1 VRSQRAAFRI
11 IAGGKNDMNYGAH
24 TGHAHHPQVS
34 TYGHPNP
41 AQVLTPGPM
50 TYRGPEDSLAPMSV
64 ADRTLHSTRIEVPV
78 ETQGARSVRSAVFMV
93 SGFLI
98 GVAVCVLVMR
108 QAMHVQEPSANS
120 LAAALPAAAEG
131 LPPPKTAPAAVPASR
146 DLDVEF
152 PEAAAP
158 ATKLAAPRAKVPP
171 SPKTTRTPAPP
182 TNKTASAPPVTPRV
196 KAAPPPKYPS
206 GSGKAEQDLMRQA
219 FAATASAL

>member
-11 IAGGKNDMNYGAH
+11 IAGGKNNMNYGAH

-34 TYGHPNP
+34 TYGHPSH

-131 LPPPKTAPAAVPASR
+131 LPPPKAAPAAVPTSR
-146 DLDVEF
+146 DLDMEL
-152 PEAAAP
+152 PEADPAAKP
-158 ATKLAAPRAKVPP
+158 AAPRAKVPP
-171 SPKTTRTPAPP
+171 SPKTTRTPSPP
-182 TNKTASAPPVTPRV
+182 TNKTASAPPVAPKV
-196 KAAPPPKYPS
+196 KAAPPPKYPT
-206 GSGKAEQDLMRQA
+206 GSNKAEQDLMRQA

>member
-1 VRSQRAAFRI
+1 
-11 IAGGKNDMNYGAH
+11 MNYGAH
-24 TGHAHHPQVS
+24 TGHAHNPQVS
-34 TYGHPNP
+34 TYGHPSP

-64 ADRTLHSTRIEVPV
+64 ADRTLHSRRIEVPV

-98 GVAVCVLVMR
+98 GVAACVLVMR
-108 QAMHVQEPSANS
+108 HAMHQSLTTDAHGTAS
-120 LAAALPAAAEG
+120 LAAELPAATEG
-131 LPPPKTAPAAVPASR
+131 LPPPKAGPMAVPASR

-158 ATKLAAPRAKVPP
+158 ATKVAAPRAKVPP

-182 TNKTASAPPVTPRV
+182 TNKTASAPAVTPKV
-196 KAAPPPKYPS
+196 KAAPPPQYPS
-206 GSGKAEQDLMRQA
+206 GSGNAEQDLMRQA
-219 FAATASAL
+219 LAATASAL